1 MSFHSYQ
8 SIGSEVPTIEQQAP
22 VQQAA
27 QLMSNANTGLLV
39 VTAGSKVTGL
49 LSNRDIV
56 ASLSRYGWRLSD
68 LTVAD
73 IMHSG
78 TGSFGDVV
86 KRRLHELEVE
96 SNALRNARIAG
107 PSSEALS

>member
-1 MSFHSYQ
+1 MSVHSSQ
-8 SIGSEVPTIEQQAP
+8 SAESEVLTIQQQAP

-27 QLMSNANTGLLV
+27 QLLSNTNTGVLV

-56 ASLSRYGWRLSD
+56 TSLSRHGWRLSD

-73 IMHSG
+73 IMRTG

-86 KRRLHELEVE
+86 KHQLHELEVE
-96 SNALRNARIAG
+96 SSVLRGAWIAG
-107 PSSEALS
+107 H